1 MICITVAPTS
11 RTLAKVDILNAM
23 RYADIVEVALD
34 HLIKEPDVKDLI
46 EGWEKPIIISC
57 RRKEDGGQW
66 DGSET
71 DRMTLLRQAI
81 VSGPAYIEL
90 DLDIASRIP
99 RFGKTQRVI
108 SFTSMDRPLKD
119 IDSIFDEAAQAHADV
134 VKFCWPTP
142 TLDDAWPML
151 AAVSQKR
158 RLPIVGMGLG
168 PADLT
173 FSLLGRKYG
182 SPWIYAALEKGM
194 EAFPGQAT
202 VFDLDEIYHWR
213 EIDRTTAFVAI
224 AGFGETQMMTTRVFN
239 AAFKLLGSNTRCLPI
254 EIGNLNMLK
263 KMLDVLKVKT
273 ILASGA
279 AGGQL
284 LPLAEQI
291 DEQDRKSSYADLLLK
306 HDESWRG
313 YNTLWRSGL
322 KALEANLGSGGGG
335 AGDRPLD
342 RRNVLVLGN
351 GAAAKSMAY
360 AVQQRKGLVSV
371 CGPDDKEAQ
380 QTAQEFGCRLVPF
393 QSLYDTLADV
403 VVIADRGLRS
413 GAHAGCINP
422 SVLRPTQTVLD
433 VSDPPQEH
441 PLFVEARERGCR
453 VVEPVK
459 VYMDQLQMQFKAIA
473 GRDLP
478 AEAFAKALAE

>member
-23 RYADIVEVALD
+23 RYADIVELALD
-34 HLIKEPDVKDLI
+34 HLVKEPDVKDLI
-46 EGWEKPIIISC
+46 EGWDKPIIVSC
-57 RRKEDGGQW
+57 RRKQDGGQW

-90 DLDIASRIP
+90 DLDIAPRIP

-108 SFTSMDRPLKD
+108 SFTSMDKPVKD

-168 PADLT
+168 PADRT

-213 EIDRTTAFVAI
+213 EIDKSTAFVAI
-224 AGFGETQMMTTRVFN
+224 AGFGETQTMTTRVFN
-239 AAFKLLGSNTRCLPI
+239 AAFKLFGANMRCLPI
-254 EIGNLNMLK
+254 EIGNPGMLK
-263 KMLDVLKVKT
+263 KMLDVLKVRA

-284 LPLAEQI
+284 LPLADQV
-291 DEQDRKSSYADLLLK
+291 DDQDRKTAYVDLLLK
-306 HDESWRG
+306 HEESWRG
-313 YNTLWRSGL
+313 FNTLWRSGL
-322 KALEANLGSGGGG
+322 KALEAQLG
-335 AGDRPLD
+335 AGAGGQKPLEK
-342 RRNVLVLGN
+342 RNVLVIGN
-351 GAAAKSMAY
+351 GPVASAMTY
-360 AVQQRKGLVSV
+360 AIQQRKGLVSV
-371 CGPDDKEAQ
+371 CGPNDKLSQ
-380 QTAQEFGCRLVPF
+380 QAATEFQCRFVPF
-393 QSLYDTLADV
+393 QGLYDTLADV
-403 VVIADRGLRS
+403 IVIADRNLRS
-413 GAHAGCINP
+413 GTNQGCINP
-422 SVLRPTQTVLD
+422 SVLRPNHTVLD
-433 VSDPPQEH
+433 VADPPQEH

-453 VVEPVK
+453 VVEPTK
-459 VYMDQLQMQFKAIA
+459 IYMDQLQMQFKALS
-473 GRDLP
+473 GKDLP
-478 AEAFAKALAE
+478 AEAFAKGLTE